1 MKKRTS
7 NLLGLIALAALAV
20 GVVGLASGGF
30 KDWSAFTKAKDNAA
44 SVIGGGSETSKEP
57 SSGSSGYQ
65 PSYSSLPD
73 YNGSTEIEVASG
85 KRYFS
90 PEENLYDTLSVTA
103 TVDEDMPITELGY
116 SLSWNPDISHSSG
129 DPADYV
135 VLSNKQENGGSTSL
149 DVDCIRPFTGEIGV
163 IFTNAYGGSKIVGF
177 HVDVSWSL
185 WGLHPYGKYRG
196 ETNTSWMNGTY
207 DGKSY
212 GISVNEQG
220 LYGVSERNWFILA
233 FCFQPFGNSQSE
245 FIPGLFE
252 DDLGIKTVQEGARPR
267 NINAAKAN
275 SFLDHM
281 GIDSYFTAYGGR
293 TIATNVYINLS
304 IKTDFWSVGET
315 IELDELPFEGEI
327 SNLIKASTP
336 NMVFGDAG
344 LEIRRIE

>member
-1 MKKRTS
+1 MKKKTS
-7 NLLGLIALAALAV
+7 SLLGLLALAALAV

-44 SVIGGGSETSKEP
+44 SVIGGGSKTSKES
-57 SSGSSGYQ
+57 SSGSSDYF
-65 PSYSSLPD
+65 PSYSSLPT

-103 TVDEDMPITELGY
+103 AVDEDMPITELGY

-149 DVDCIRPFTGEIGV
+149 DVDCIRPFIGEVGV
-163 IFTNAYGGSKIVGF
+163 IFTNAYGGSKTVGF
-177 HVDVSWSL
+177 HVDVNWDL
-185 WGLHPYGKYRG
+185 WGLHPYGKHRS
-196 ETNTSWMNGTY
+196 ENETSWMNGTY

-212 GISVNEQG
+212 GISLNEQG
-220 LYGVSERNWFILA
+220 LYGASERNWFILA
-233 FCFQPFGNSQSE
+233 FRFQPSSNSQSE
-245 FIPGLFE
+245 FIPGIFE
-252 DDLGIKTVQEGARPR
+252 DDLGIKTVRAEARPR
-267 NINAAKAN
+267 SINAAKAN

-293 TIATNVYINLS
+293 TIGTDVYINLS
-304 IKTDFWSVGET
+304 IKTDSWSVGET
-315 IELDELPFEGEI
+315 IELDQLPFESEI
-327 SNLIKASTP
+327 ANVIATSTP

-344 LEIRRIE
+344 LGIRRIE